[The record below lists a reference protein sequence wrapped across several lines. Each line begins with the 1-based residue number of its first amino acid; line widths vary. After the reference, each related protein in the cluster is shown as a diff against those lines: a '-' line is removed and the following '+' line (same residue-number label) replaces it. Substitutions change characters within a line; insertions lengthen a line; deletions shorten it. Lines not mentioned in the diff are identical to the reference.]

1 MINPS
6 NSILIFNDHVIDCS
20 DKFILFGQYL
30 EDHFSARDI
39 KYLVIKNKL
48 KETVSTRVILHRKR
62 NDFYIIIS
70 DSEDLKQNK
79 YDLYLKQVLIARDIT
94 LKAPFDTLSKKDEQ
108 LPSSI
113 ITMVQNYSNRITE
126 WIEYHIKLGFSQ
138 IIIFDNNSTDNTS
151 ARINGINNPRV
162 IAYAFNYEPLEGQHW
177 ANIQRMQLTIG
188 KMALDGKADWL
199 CFIDADEFIYLPK
212 MQRPDINAF
221 LRQRK
226 YKRAK
231 ALRIESILL
240 TNKAQD
246 DLIENNILELCR
258 HSDLTAKYTKLI
270 INSKLTRKTTFM
282 KSPHK
287 MRGDSILR
295 KEDMYHGHCWC
306 NQRLEYVHSMEQLDV
321 LYNFFKS

>member
-1 MINPS
+1 
-6 NSILIFNDHVIDCS
+6 
-20 DKFILFGQYL
+20 
-30 EDHFSARDI
+30 
-39 KYLVIKNKL
+39 
-48 KETVSTRVILHRKR
+48 
-62 NDFYIIIS
+62 
-70 DSEDLKQNK
+70 
-79 YDLYLKQVLIARDIT
+79 
-94 LKAPFDTLSKKDEQ
+94 
-108 LPSSI
+108 
-113 ITMVQNYSNRITE
+113 
-126 WIEYHIKLGFSQ
+126 
-138 IIIFDNNSTDNTS
+138 
-151 ARINGINNPRV
+151 
-162 IAYAFNYEPLEGQHW
+162 
-177 ANIQRMQLTIG
+177 MQLTIG

-221 LRQRK
+221 LGQRK